1 VLLPLSK
8 ISSLNGPNP
17 TIPSADYAQLLKT
30 LCLAA
35 VLVGA
40 LAFLAMLAVT
50 VIWMTVPKR
59 IVYRESPPV
68 QTGVFS
74 VEVKQHGK
82 SYFVT
87 PGQKKTLDNITNGTP
102 IVWFSSLAVAVL
114 ATLVGAGARLRLPDG
129 N

>member
-1 VLLPLSK
+1 MSRRIL
-8 ISSLNGPNP
+8 
-17 TIPSADYAQLLKT
+17 
-30 LCLAA
+30 LAA
-35 VLVGA
+35 VVAGA

-59 IVYRESPPV
+59 IVYQESSPS
-68 QTGVFS
+68 QTPAFS

-87 PGQKKTLDNITNGTP
+87 PGQKKTLDRITNGTP
-102 IVWFSSLAVAVL
+102 IVWFSALTVAVL
-114 ATLVGAGARLRLPDG
+114 AILVGAGARLRLPDK